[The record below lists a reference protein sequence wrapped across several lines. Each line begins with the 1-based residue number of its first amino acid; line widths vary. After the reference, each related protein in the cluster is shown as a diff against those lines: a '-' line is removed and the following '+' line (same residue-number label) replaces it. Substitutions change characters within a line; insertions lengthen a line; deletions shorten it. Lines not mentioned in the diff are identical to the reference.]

1 MALSST
7 KLYCLS
13 LLMLCFLT
21 TVAVV
26 EAKPQARIVGGL
38 ESTPSDWPFMAAVM
52 KKVRELKLGEQ
63 TISALSMSGENAGKV
78 EGELATCIKTEEQLE
93 CQDVAGA
100 VCLIE
105 RDGVTNFSEM
115 IKTCQSGGG
124 IGGIIFNNE
133 PGNFAGTLQD
143 FKATIPAVGISQ
155 EDGAIL
161 LASAGE
167 QISIRYSA
175 QVPDSA
181 FCGGA
186 LIDTR
191 WVLTAAHCMVNQQPE
206 SLLVNIG
213 GHDLETDQDNVF
225 GVDRVISHT
234 HFNPDTI
241 SNDVALLELDSEVVG
256 IEPVVRADADFL
268 DQAIE
273 VSTNATVLGR
283 GLQAAITDTE
293 EPPAADE
300 VKKLFQVDLPL
311 VSNATCNQ
319 AFLPSL
325 GTPNAV
331 TNNMLCAG
339 RAEGGIGT
347 CFGDS
352 GGPLLLA
359 GNDGRFQL
367 AGVTSWGVGCAQ
379 PELYDVYTRVPFFAE
394 AIDAVISGKSINLE
408 PISPEP
414 APPKPI
420 SSEPITTGLG
430 SGAWGLPFLLVLG
443 VLGILR
449 RFANIQSFLS
459 STINQPSYLS
469 L

>member
-1 MALSST
+1 MALSSI
-7 KLYCLS
+7 KLYCLT
-13 LLMLCFLT
+13 FLT
-21 TVAVV
+21 IFFISTVSLV
-26 EAKPQARIVGGL
+26 EAKPQARIVGGQ
-38 ESTPSDWPFMAAVM
+38 ESLPSDWPFMVAVM
-52 KKVRELKLGEQ
+52 KKVRELRLGGQ
-63 TISALSMSGENAGKV
+63 AISALSMSGEDAGEVK
-78 EGELATCIKTEEQLE
+78 GELAGCNKTGEQLE
-93 CQDVAGA
+93 CLDVVGA

-105 RDGVTNFSEM
+105 RDGVTDFSEM
-115 IKTCQSGGG
+115 VKICQAAGG
-124 IGGIIFNNE
+124 IGAIMFNNE

-161 LASAGE
+161 LASVGE
-167 QISIRYSA
+167 QISLHYSA

-213 GHDLETDQDNVF
+213 GHDLETDQNNVF
-225 GVDRVISHT
+225 GVDKIISHT
-234 HFNPDTI
+234 HFNSDTI
-241 SNDVALLELDSEVVG
+241 SNDIALLKLESEVAG
-256 IEPVVRADADFL
+256 IEPVARADADFII
-268 DQAIE
+268 QAI
-273 VSTNATVLGR
+273 VAGTNATVLGR
-283 GLQAAITDTE
+283 GLQVAITGTE
-293 EPPAADE
+293 EPPTTEE

-311 VSNATCNQ
+311 VSNTDCNQ
-319 AFLPSL
+319 VFLANL

-331 TNNMLCAG
+331 TDNMFCAG
-339 RAEGGIGT
+339 RVEGGIGT

-352 GGPLLLA
+352 GGPLLLP
-359 GNDGRFQL
+359 GDDGRFQL
-367 AGVTSWGVGCAQ
+367 AGITSWGVGCAQ
-379 PELYDVYTRVPFFAE
+379 PELYDVYARVPFFAE

-414 APPKPI
+414 IPPKPV

-430 SGAWGLPFLLVLG
+430 SGASGLPFLLSLG
-443 VLGILR
+443 ILGILR
-449 RFANIQSFLS
+449 RLANNQRFLN